1 MALLRR
7 KETQVMITNPTKTPQ
22 SLLIPFFLLGWRW
35 VGRMWR
41 EETKTSTPN
50 DMIYADNPS
59 LRGTRKEGEE
69 VVRLVEEGVGGGSAN
84 NYSLIT

>member
-1 MALLRR
+1 
-7 KETQVMITNPTKTPQ
+7 
-22 SLLIPFFLLGWRW
+22 
-35 VGRMWR
+35 MWR